1 VIAKYFLLSFLP
13 QLCFRQSLEAIDG
26 SKAKAVHIEY
36 KYFEESLGSW
46 DI

>member
-1 VIAKYFLLSFLP
+1 VIAEYFLFAFLP
-13 QLCFRQSLEAIDG
+13 ELCFRQSLEAIDG
-26 SKAKAVHIEY
+26 SKAKAVHIVY